1 LLIINELCGNN
12 NMKIKSI
19 IKYLTTIGLTMPITL
34 LAAEATAPSPTLS
47 MLKMILG
54 LVVVLAVMA
63 AFAWG
68 AKRFLPNAVN
78 QNAVV
83 KVLGGASVGTRERVV
98 VLEIADRW
106 IVVGVANGQ
115 VSAIANLESG
125 ASIPAVNESET
136 VVNQTPKSLQP
147 FANWLKQ
154 SMNKFTEK

>member
-1 LLIINELCGNN
+1 
-12 NMKIKSI
+12 M
-19 IKYLTTIGLTMPITL
+19 GLTLPITL

-47 MLKMILG
+47 MLKMVLG
-54 LVVVLAVMA
+54 LVIVLAVMA

-68 AKRFLPNAVN
+68 AKRFLPNPSN

-115 VSAIANLESG
+115 VNALANLEPGKSMPT
-125 ASIPAVNESET
+125 AHET
-136 VVNQTPKSLQP
+136 EISLNQSANSLQP
-147 FANWLKQ
+147 FTNWLKH

>member
-1 LLIINELCGNN
+1 
-12 NMKIKSI
+12 M
-19 IKYLTTIGLTMPITL
+19 GLTLPVTL

-54 LVVVLAVMA
+54 LVIVLAVMA

-68 AKRFLPNAVN
+68 AKRFLPNPSH

-115 VSAIANLESG
+115 VNALANLEPGTSMPT
-125 ASIPAVNESET
+125 AHET
-136 VVNQTPKSLQP
+136 ETSLNQSAISLQP
-147 FANWLKQ
+147 FTSWLKH